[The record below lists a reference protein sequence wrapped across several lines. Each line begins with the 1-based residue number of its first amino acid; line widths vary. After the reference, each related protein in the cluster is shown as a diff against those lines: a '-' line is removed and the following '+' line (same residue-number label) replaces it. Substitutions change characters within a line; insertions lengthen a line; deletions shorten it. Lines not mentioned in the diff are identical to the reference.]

1 MNTPYTPNAEQAL
14 RGAEAAARQYNHTY
28 IGTEH
33 ILLAI
38 LAMPTC
44 EACRR
49 FEALGIE
56 PDELRLQLEQMIGHG
71 ESVKVR
77 GEIPI
82 TARTKKILEL
92 AKIEAQ
98 HMRASSVGTEHLI
111 VAILRE
117 GESVAAQILYG
128 HNLDADQYAAAGGAQ
143 SADSDLPFTMD
154 EEASGSSSDDTT
166 GEDSASEGSS
176 SEDASESD
184 SRSDDDLQS
193 QSGGSKGGKKGKT
206 PALNTFGRD
215 LTALARKGELD
226 PVIGRKTELQRVI
239 QVLSRR
245 TKNNAVLIGEAGVG
259 KTAVVEGLAQAIA
272 LGEVPERMRD
282 KRVISL
288 DMARVVAGTQ
298 FRGQFE
304 ERLKQILEETKRVGN
319 VVLFLDEIHTL
330 VGAGGAEG
338 AMDAANILKPALAR
352 GELQCIGATT
362 LKEYHKS
369 IEKDAALERR
379 FQSILVNEPSV
390 DDTVEILKGIA
401 PRYEKHHNV
410 AFEPDAL
417 RAAVT
422 LTARYLPARL
432 LPDKAIDAIDET
444 GARVRMRTAVRPPD
458 LKADQEAIDEI
469 HRRKAAAIKSENY
482 DEAAACR
489 DEEIAARKALADK
502 VKAWRAEHAE
512 KTVTVTA
519 DDIAATVASI
529 SGVPVERMTESTAG
543 KLLNIEKELNAA
555 VIGQSAAI
563 ESIARALRRS
573 RAALGDPKRPIGS
586 FLFLGPTG
594 VGKTLLAKMLAEK
607 VYGDPKALIAL
618 DMTEFSSAFT
628 SSRLV
633 GAPPGYV
640 GYDEGGQLT
649 ERVRRRP
656 YSVVLFD
663 EFEKASSDVMNM
675 MLQLLDDGRLT
686 DGQGRQVDFRN
697 TIVIA
702 TANLGFDFAKEG
714 KSFGFSQETAST
726 SYETL
731 RDKLLDE
738 AKRTFR
744 PELLNRFD
752 ETVVF
757 RKLGKEDVAT
767 ILDLE
772 LAKVRTRLSERDM
785 TLELDK
791 KAVDFLVE
799 KGSDDAMGARPL
811 RRAVQHHVE
820 DPLADLLL
828 RGTLVPGRIKVSTD
842 KDSAALTFRQPKR

>member
-1 MNTPYTPNAEQAL
+1 MNIDYTPNAERAL
-14 RGAEAAARQYNHTY
+14 DGATAAARRFNHTY

-33 ILLAI
+33 ILCAI
-38 LAMPTC
+38 LAIPNC

-49 FEALGIE
+49 FVRLGIDPE
-56 PDELRLQLEQMIGHG
+56 ELRLQLEQLIG
-71 ESVKVR
+71 R
-77 GEIPI
+77 GGDARVLGDIPF
-82 TARTKKILEL
+82 TQRTKKILEL

-98 HMRASSVGTEHLI
+98 HQQANLVGTEHL
-111 VAILRE
+111 VLAMLRE
-117 GESVAAQILYG
+117 GDSAGAQILFN
-128 HNLDADQYAAAGGAQ
+128 HDLDAEKYLAAGKPVESPTRA
-143 SADSDLPFTMD
+143 
-154 EEASGSSSDDTT
+154 SSSDSQENPEVE
-166 GEDSASEGSS
+166 GASED
-176 SEDASESD
+176 EDNGPD
-184 SRSDDDLQS
+184 
-193 QSGGSKGGKKGKT
+193 GGPGEGPMPRKNGKSKT
-206 PALNTFGRD
+206 PALNAFGRD

-226 PVIGRKTELQRVI
+226 PVIGRKSELQRIV

-259 KTAVVEGLAQAIA
+259 KTAVVEGLAQAIV
-272 LGEVPERMRD
+272 LGDVPERMRD
-282 KRVISL
+282 RRVISL

-298 FRGQFE
+298 YRGQFE
-304 ERLKQILEETKRVGN
+304 ERLKQLIEETKRVKN
-319 VVLFLDEIHTL
+319 VILFLDEIHTL
-330 VGAGGAEG
+330 VGAGGSEG

-352 GELQCIGATT
+352 GELQVVGATT

-379 FQSILVNEPSV
+379 FQSILVNEPSI
-390 DDTVEILKGIA
+390 DDTVAILTGIA
-401 PRYEKHHNV
+401 SRYEEHHNV
-410 AFEPDAL
+410 KFSPAAL

-432 LPDKAIDAIDET
+432 LPDKAIDALDET
-444 GARVRMRTAVRPPD
+444 GARVRMKTAVRPPD
-458 LKADQEAIDEI
+458 FKADQDAIEALHAQKD
-469 HRRKAAAIKSENY
+469 AAVKVSNFE
-482 DEAAACR
+482 EAARLR
-489 DEEIAARKALADK
+489 DAELAARQALEEK
-502 VKAWRAEHAE
+502 LKTWRNEHLE
-512 KTVTVTA
+512 KTIDITE

-543 KLLNIEKELNAA
+543 KLLTIERELNAS
-555 VIGQSAAI
+555 VIGQNEAI

-573 RAALGDPKRPIGS
+573 RANLGDPKRPIGS

-607 VYGDPKALIAL
+607 IYGDPKALIPL
-618 DMTEFSSAFT
+618 DMTEFSSGFT

-663 EFEKASSDVMNM
+663 EFEKASPEVMNM

-702 TANLGFDFAKEG
+702 TANLGFDFAREG
-714 KSFGFSQETAST
+714 KSFGFSQETAQT
-726 SYETL
+726 SYEAL
-731 RDKLLDE
+731 RDKLMDE

-757 RKLGKEDVAT
+757 KKLGKDEVAC

-772 LAKVRTRLSERDM
+772 LAKLRARLSEKDM

-791 KAVDFLVE
+791 KATEFLCE

-811 RRAVQHHVE
+811 RRAVQHWVE

-828 RGTLVPGRIKVSTD
+828 RDTLVPGRIKVSLD
-842 KDSAALTFRQPKR
+842 KEGKNLTFKQSKKD

>member
-1 MNTPYTPNAEQAL
+1 MNIDYTPNAERAID
-14 RGAEAAARQYNHTY
+14 GAMAAARQFNHPY
-28 IGTEH
+28 VGTEH
-33 ILLAI
+33 ILCALLAI
-38 LAMPTC
+38 PNC

-49 FEALGIE
+49 FERLEIDPE
-56 PDELRLQLEQMIGHG
+56 ELRLEIEQEIGHG
-71 ESVKVR
+71 GNAR
-77 GEIPI
+77 IIGDIPL
-82 TARTKKILEL
+82 TPRTQKILEL
-92 AKIEAQ
+92 AKLEAQ
-98 HMRASSVGTEHLI
+98 HLNREQVGTEHL
-111 VAILRE
+111 VLAILRE
-117 GESVAAQILYG
+117 GSSRGSDILFNHDVDYKSFLNANGVPPSAAETPEV
-128 HNLDADQYAAAGGAQ
+128 DEGG
-143 SADSDLPFTMD
+143 
-154 EEASGSSSDDTT
+154 EAEG
-166 GEDSASEGSS
+166 GEPES
-176 SEDASESD
+176 SEDGGPSEGAP
-184 SRSDDDLQS
+184 RPNVGQ
-193 QSGGSKGGKKGKT
+193 KGKVKT
-206 PALNTFGRD
+206 PALNAFGRD

-272 LGEVPERMRD
+272 VGDVPERMQNR
-282 KRVISL
+282 RVISL

-298 FRGQFE
+298 YRGQFE
-304 ERLKQILEETKRVGN
+304 ERLKQLIEETKRVKN
-319 VVLFLDEIHTL
+319 VILFLDEIHTL
-330 VGAGGAEG
+330 VGAGGSEG

-352 GELQCIGATT
+352 GELQVVGATT

-379 FQSILVNEPSV
+379 FQSILVNEPSP
-390 DDTVEILKGIA
+390 DDTVAILTGIA
-401 PRYEKHHNV
+401 PRYEEHHNV
-410 AFEPDAL
+410 KFSPEAL

-422 LTARYLPARL
+422 LTSRFLPARL

-444 GARVRMRTAVRPPD
+444 GARVRLKTAVRPPD
-458 LKADQEAIDEI
+458 FKADQAKIDEY
-469 HRRKAAAIKSENY
+469 HAKKDAAVKNSVFE
-482 DEAAACR
+482 DAAKWR
-489 DEEIAARKALADK
+489 DAELAARKELEEK
-502 VKAWRAEHAE
+502 LQTWRNEHLE
-512 KTVTVTA
+512 KTIDVTA

-529 SGVPVERMTESTAG
+529 SGVPVERMNDSTTG
-543 KLLNIEKELNAA
+543 KLLNIERDLNAA
-555 VIGQSAAI
+555 VIGQDAAI

-573 RAALGDPKRPIGS
+573 RANLGDPKRPIGS

-607 VYGDPKALIAL
+607 IYGDPKALIAL
-618 DMTEFSSAFT
+618 DMTEFSSGFT

-633 GAPPGYV
+633 GSPPGYV

-663 EFEKASSDVMNM
+663 EFEKASSEVMNM

-702 TANLGFDFAKEG
+702 TANLGFDFAREG
-714 KSFGFSQETAST
+714 KSFGFSQETEST

-731 RDKLLDE
+731 REKLLEE

-757 RKLGKEDVAT
+757 KKLGKDEIAR

-772 LAKVRTRLSERDM
+772 LAKLRSRLSEKDM

-791 KAVDFLVE
+791 KTVDFLCE

-811 RRAVQHHVE
+811 RRAVQHWIE

-828 RGTLVPGRIKVSTD
+828 RDTLVPGKIKATLD
-842 KDSAALTFRQPKR
+842 KDGTSLVFKQTKR

>member
-1 MNTPYTPNAEQAL
+1 MNTDYTPNANQAL
-14 RGAEAAARQYNHTY
+14 EGAEAAARRYNHSY

-33 ILLAI
+33 LLCSILAI
-38 LAMPTC
+38 PNC
-44 EACRR
+44 GACRR
-49 FEALGIE
+49 FRALDVD
-56 PDELRLQLEQMIGHG
+56 PDELRIQLEQMIGHS
-71 ESVKVR
+71 ENVR
-77 GEIPI
+77 MLGEIPV
-82 TARTKKILEL
+82 TARTRKILEL
-92 AKIEAQ
+92 AKLEARRLQ
-98 HMRASSVGTEHLI
+98 ASAVGTEHIIL
-111 VAILRE
+111 AILSE
-117 GESVAAQILYG
+117 GESVAAQILSG
-128 HNLDADQYAAAGGAQ
+128 HGLTPETFMRAEARAD
-143 SADSDLPFTMD
+143 D
-154 EEASGSSSDDTT
+154 EEDESEESPEPEESEEE
-166 GEDSASEGSS
+166 GEDESSAP
-176 SEDASESD
+176 EDE
-184 SRSDDDLQS
+184 
-193 QSGGSKGGKKGKT
+193 SKGRKKGKT
-206 PALNTFGRD
+206 PALNIFGRD

-226 PVIGRKTELQRVI
+226 PVIGRKQELTRVI
-239 QVLSRR
+239 QVLARR

-272 LGEVPERMRD
+272 LGDVPERMRD
-282 KRVISL
+282 KRVVSL

-298 FRGQFE
+298 YRGQFE
-304 ERLKQILEETKRVGN
+304 ERLKQLIEEVKLVGN

-352 GELQCIGATT
+352 GELQVVGATT
-362 LKEYHKS
+362 MKEYHKS

-379 FQSILVNEPSV
+379 FQSILVNEPAV
-390 DDTVEILKGIA
+390 DEAVEILRGIA

-410 AFEPDAL
+410 RFADEAL

-444 GARVRMRTAVRPPD
+444 G
-458 LKADQEAIDEI
+458 
-469 HRRKAAAIKSENY
+469 S
-482 DEAAACR
+482 EAAVKASAFEDAAKWR
-489 DEEIAARKALADK
+489 DAEIAAHEALAAK
-502 VKAWRAEHAE
+502 VKQWREEHAE
-512 KTVTVTA
+512 KTIDVTP

-543 KLLNIEKELNAA
+543 KLLNIEKELNGA

-573 RAALGDPKRPIGS
+573 RANLGDPKRPIGS

-714 KSFGFSQETAST
+714 KSFGFSQETASA

-757 RKLGKEDVAT
+757 RKLEKDDVVT
-767 ILDLE
+767 ILDIE
-772 LAKVRTRLSERDM
+772 LAKLRTRLSERDM
-785 TLELDK
+785 TLELDR
-791 KAVDFLVE
+791 KATDFLVA

-811 RRAVQHHVE
+811 RRAVQHYVE

-828 RGTLVPGRIKVSTD
+828 REELVPGRIKVSLT
-842 KDSAALTFRQPKR
+842 KDETALSFKQPRRTASD

>member
-1 MNTPYTPNAEQAL
+1 MTPEYTSNAVQAL
-14 RGAEAAARQYNHTY
+14 AGAEAAARHFNHTY

-38 LAMPTC
+38 LAIPTC
-44 EACRR
+44 EAFRR
-49 FEALGIE
+49 FEALGIDPE
-56 PDELRLQLEQMIGHG
+56 ELRLRIEQMMGHG
-71 ESVKVR
+71 ENVKSL
-77 GEIPI
+77 GDIPF

-92 AKIEAQ
+92 AKVEAT
-98 HMRASSVGTEHLI
+98 HLGCHAVGTEHI
-111 VAILRE
+111 VLAILRE
-117 GESVAAQILYG
+117 DESVAAQVLNGQNI
-128 HNLDADQYAAAGGAQ
+128 DAERSNAAGPSPPDGTGDGPPPE
-143 SADSDLPFTMD
+143 STPELD
-154 EEASGSSSDDTT
+154 EDN
-166 GEDSASEGSS
+166 
-176 SEDASESD
+176 EDASAQD
-184 SRSDDDLQS
+184 GNVDDRGDKRRQ
-193 QSGGSKGGKKGKT
+193 KKNKT

-215 LTALARKGELD
+215 LTALAKKGELD
-226 PVIGRKTELQRVI
+226 PVIGRRSELLRVV

-272 LGEVPERMRD
+272 IGDVPERMRE

-288 DMARVVAGTQ
+288 DMARIVAGTQ
-298 FRGQFE
+298 YRGQFE
-304 ERLKQILEETKRVGN
+304 ERLKQIIEETRRVGN

-330 VGAGGAEG
+330 IGAGGAEG

-352 GELQCIGATT
+352 GELQVVGATT

-379 FQSILVNEPSV
+379 FQSILVNEPSI
-390 DDTVEILKGIA
+390 DDTVTILTGIA
-401 PRYEKHHNV
+401 PRYEQHHNV
-410 AFEPDAL
+410 KFSPEAL
-417 RAAVT
+417 RSAVT
-422 LTARYLPARL
+422 LTARYLPSRL

-444 GARVRMRTAVRPPD
+444 GSRVRMSAAVRPPD
-458 LKADQEAIDEI
+458 FRADQAQIDEF
-469 HRRKAAAIKSENY
+469 HAKKDAAAKASAFE
-482 DEAAACR
+482 EAARWR
-489 DEEIAARKALADK
+489 DAELTARTALENK
-502 VKAWRAEHAE
+502 IKEWRKEHTE
-512 KTVTVTA
+512 KTIDVSP

-543 KLLNIEKELNAA
+543 KLLNIERELNAS
-555 VIGQSAAI
+555 VIGQKDAI
-563 ESIARALRRS
+563 VSIARALRRS
-573 RAALGDPKRPIGS
+573 RAQLGDPKRPIGS

-607 VYGDPKALIAL
+607 VYGDAKSLIAL
-618 DMTEFSSAFT
+618 DMTEFSSGFT

-663 EFEKASSDVMNM
+663 EFEKASPDVMNM

-702 TANLGFDFAKEG
+702 TANLGFDFAREG
-714 KSFGFSQETAST
+714 KSFGFSRETAST

-731 RDKLLDE
+731 RDKLMEE

-757 RKLGKEDVAT
+757 RKLGREDVEQ
-767 ILDLE
+767 ILE
-772 LAKVRTRLSERDM
+772 LELGKLRSRLSERDM

-791 KAVDFLVE
+791 KAVDFLCG

-811 RRAVQHHVE
+811 RRAVQHWVE

-828 RGTLVPGRIKVSTD
+828 RETLHPGRIKTTLE
-842 KDSAALTFRQPKR
+842 KDGSALVFKQPANTALPKQP

>member
-1 MNTPYTPNAEQAL
+1 MNTEFTPDAQQAL
-14 RGAEAAARQYNHTY
+14 NGAEAAARHFNHSY

-38 LAMPTC
+38 LAIPAS

-49 FEALGIE
+49 FTALGLD
-56 PDELRLQLEQMIGHG
+56 PDELRLELENMIG
-71 ESVKVR
+71 R
-77 GEIPI
+77 GENVRVLGDIPV

-92 AKIEAQ
+92 AKLEAK
-98 HMRASSVGTEHLI
+98 HLGADAVGTDHI
-111 VAILRE
+111 VLAMLRE
-117 GESVAAQILYG
+117 GESVGAQILFNRG
-128 HNLDADQYAAAGGAQ
+128 LDPEKFLAAGTASGAAVEPEAAAATNAEPAAEGEN
-143 SADSDLPFTMD
+143 
-154 EEASGSSSDDTT
+154 EEAADP
-166 GEDSASEGSS
+166 EEAA
-176 SEDASESD
+176 EDA
-184 SRSDDDLQS
+184 RA
-193 QSGGSKGGKKGKT
+193 GKKPKKDKT
-206 PALNTFGRD
+206 PALNAFGRD

-226 PVIGRKTELQRVI
+226 PVIGRKSELQRII

-259 KTAVVEGLAQAIA
+259 KTAVVEGLAQAIT
-272 LGEVPERMRD
+272 LGEVPERMRE
-282 KRVISL
+282 KRVVSL

-298 FRGQFE
+298 YRGQFE
-304 ERLKQILEETKRVGN
+304 ERLKQLIEETKRVGN
-319 VVLFLDEIHTL
+319 VILFLDEIHTL

-352 GELQCIGATT
+352 GELQVVGATT

-379 FQSILVNEPSV
+379 FQSILVNEPTI
-390 DDTVEILKGIA
+390 DDAVAILTGIA
-401 PRYEKHHNV
+401 ARYEQHHNV
-410 AFEPDAL
+410 KFSPEAL

-444 GARVRMRTAVRPPD
+444 GSRVRMATAVRPPD
-458 LKADQEAIDEI
+458 LRADQTAIDEI
-469 HRRKAAAIKSENY
+469 HAKKDAAVKASAFE
-482 DEAAACR
+482 EAARWR
-489 DEEIAARKALADK
+489 DAELTARTALDNK
-502 VKAWRAEHAE
+502 IKNWRRDHAE
-512 KTVTVTA
+512 KTVDVTA

-543 KLLNIEKELNAA
+543 KLINIERELDAA
-555 VIGQSAAI
+555 VIGQHDAI

-573 RAALGDPKRPIGS
+573 RAQLGDPKRPIGS

-618 DMTEFSSAFT
+618 DMTEFASSFT

-663 EFEKASSDVMNM
+663 EFEKASPDVMNM

-714 KSFGFSQETAST
+714 KSFGFAQTTAGT
-726 SYETL
+726 SFETL
-731 RDKLLDE
+731 RDKLMEE

-757 RKLGKEDVAT
+757 RKLGRAEVAK

-772 LAKVRTRLSERDM
+772 LAKLRARLSEKDM
-785 TLELDK
+785 TLELDE
-791 KAVDFLVE
+791 KAVDFLCTR
-799 KGSDDAMGARPL
+799 GSDEAMGARPL
-811 RRAVQHHVE
+811 RRAVQHWVE

-828 RGTLVPGRIKVSTD
+828 RDALKPGRVKVGLE
-842 KDSAALTFRQPKR
+842 KDGENLTFKQPRPSAAK

>member
-1 MNTPYTPNAEQAL
+1 MNTDYTPNANRAL
-14 RGAEAAARQYNHTY
+14 DGAEAAARRYNHSY

-33 ILLAI
+33 LLCSILAI
-38 LAMPTC
+38 PNC
-44 EACRR
+44 GACRR
-49 FEALGIE
+49 FRALDVD
-56 PDELRLQLEQMIGHG
+56 PDELRIQLEQMIGHS
-71 ESVKVR
+71 ENVRMR
-77 GEIPI
+77 GEIPV
-82 TARTKKILEL
+82 TARTRKILEL
-92 AKIEAQ
+92 AKLEARRLQ
-98 HMRASSVGTEHLI
+98 ASAVGTEHIIL
-111 VAILRE
+111 AILSE
-117 GESVAAQILYG
+117 GESVAAQILAG
-128 HNLDADQYAAAGGAQ
+128 HGLTPEAFVKAESKADE
-143 SADSDLPFTMD
+143 DELPEDPQPDEPDGD
-154 EEASGSSSDDTT
+154 EEGDEAPVPD
-166 GEDSASEGSS
+166 GEAK
-176 SEDASESD
+176 AA
-184 SRSDDDLQS
+184 
-193 QSGGSKGGKKGKT
+193 KKGKT
-206 PALNTFGRD
+206 PALNIFGRD

-226 PVIGRKTELQRVI
+226 PVIGRKQELARIV

-272 LGEVPERMRD
+272 IGDVPERMRD
-282 KRVISL
+282 KRVVSL

-298 FRGQFE
+298 YRGQFE
-304 ERLKQILEETKRVGN
+304 ERLKQLIEEVKIVGN
-319 VVLFLDEIHTL
+319 VILFLDEIHTL

-352 GELQCIGATT
+352 GELQVVGATT

-379 FQSILVNEPSV
+379 FQSILVNEPAI
-390 DDTVEILKGIA
+390 DETVEILRGIA

-410 AFEPDAL
+410 KFADESL

-444 GARVRMRTAVRPPD
+444 GARVRMKTAVRPPD
-458 LKADQEAIDEI
+458 F
-469 HRRKAAAIKSENY
+469 KS
-482 DEAAACR
+482 DEAQIADLHARKEAAVKASAFEDAAKWR
-489 DEEIAARKALADK
+489 DAEIAAHEALAAK
-502 VKAWRAEHAE
+502 VKKWREEHAE
-512 KTVTVTA
+512 KTIDVTP

-543 KLLNIEKELNAA
+543 KLLNIEKELNGA

-573 RAALGDPKRPIGS
+573 RANLGDPKRPIGS

-714 KSFGFSQETAST
+714 KSFGFSQETASA
-726 SYETL
+726 SYDTL
-731 RDKLLDE
+731 RDKLMDE

-757 RKLGKEDVAT
+757 RKLEKNDVVT
-767 ILDLE
+767 ILDIE
-772 LAKVRTRLSERDM
+772 LAKLRTRLSERDM

-791 KAVDFLVE
+791 KATDFLVT

-811 RRAVQHHVE
+811 RRAVQHYVE

-828 RGTLVPGRIKVSTD
+828 REELVPGRIKVSLT
-842 KDSAALTFRQPKR
+842 KDETALSFKQPRPKSSSENGGS

>member
-1 MNTPYTPNAEQAL
+1 MSIDYTPNAERAL
-14 RGAEAAARQYNHTY
+14 EGAVAAARHFNHPY
-28 IGTEH
+28 VGTEH
-33 ILLAI
+33 ILCSILAI
-38 LAMPTC
+38 PTC

-49 FEALGIE
+49 FERLDLD
-56 PDELRLQLEQMIGHG
+56 PDQLRLQLETMIG
-71 ESVKVR
+71 R
-77 GEIPI
+77 GEAVRVVGDIPF

-92 AKIEAQ
+92 AKIEAT
-98 HMRASSVGTEHLI
+98 HLSSELVGTEHMVL
-111 VAILRE
+111 AMLRE
-117 GESVAAQILYG
+117 GESVGAQILYG
-128 HNLDADQYAAAGGAQ
+128 HDLTPEKFIAAGS
-143 SADSDLPFTMD
+143 SAPNAD
-154 EEASGSSSDDTT
+154 EEASPSDEED
-166 GEDSASEGSS
+166 GEAEPG
-176 SEDASESD
+176 
-184 SRSDDDLQS
+184 DDVPENPLAAGQ
-193 QSGGSKGGKKGKT
+193 KGKKGKNKT
-206 PALNTFGRD
+206 PALDTFGRD

-226 PVIGRKTELQRVI
+226 PVIGRKTELQRIV
-239 QVLSRR
+239 QVLCRR

-272 LGEVPERMRD
+272 VGDVPERMRD
-282 KRVISL
+282 RRVISL

-298 FRGQFE
+298 YRGQFE
-304 ERLKQILEETKRVGN
+304 ERLKQLIEETKRVKN
-319 VVLFLDEIHTL
+319 VILFLDEIHTL

-352 GELQCIGATT
+352 GELQVVGATT

-390 DDTVEILKGIA
+390 DDTVAILAGIA
-401 PRYEKHHNV
+401 PRYEEHHNV
-410 AFEPDAL
+410 TFSPEAL

-422 LTARYLPARL
+422 LTNRYLPARL
-432 LPDKAIDAIDET
+432 LPDKAIDPLDET
-444 GARVRMRTAVRPPD
+444 GSRVRLKTAVRPPD
-458 LKADQEAIDEI
+458 FKA
-469 HRRKAAAIKSENY
+469 
-482 DEAAACR
+482 DEAAIADCHAKK
-489 DEEIAARKALADK
+489 DAAVQASAFEEAARWRDAELAARAALEEK
-502 VKAWRAEHAE
+502 IKAWRAEHAE
-512 KTVTVTA
+512 KTVDVTA

-543 KLLNIEKELNAA
+543 KLLNIEKELNAS
-555 VIGQSAAI
+555 VVGQAAAI

-573 RAALGDPKRPIGS
+573 RANLGDPKRPIGS

-663 EFEKASSDVMNM
+663 EFEKASPDVMNM

-702 TANLGFDFAKEG
+702 TANLGFDFAREG
-714 KSFGFSQETAST
+714 KSFGFSQETANS
-726 SYETL
+726 SYEAL

-757 RKLGKEDVAT
+757 KKLDRDDVAR

-772 LAKVRTRLSERDM
+772 LAKLRARLSERDM

-791 KAVDFLVE
+791 KAVDFLCT
-799 KGSDDAMGARPL
+799 KGADDALGARPL
-811 RRAVQHHVE
+811 RRAVQHWVE

-828 RGTLVPGRIKVSTD
+828 RETFGPGRIRATVE
-842 KDSAALTFRQPKR
+842 KDGSALVFRQPKKER

>member
-1 MNTPYTPNAEQAL
+1 MNTDYTPNANRAL
-14 RGAEAAARQYNHTY
+14 DGAEAAARRYNHSY

-33 ILLAI
+33 LLCSILAI
-38 LAMPTC
+38 PNC
-44 EACRR
+44 GACRR
-49 FEALGIE
+49 FRALDVD
-56 PDELRLQLEQMIGHG
+56 PDELRIQLEQMIGHS
-71 ESVKVR
+71 ENVRMR
-77 GEIPI
+77 GEIPV
-82 TARTKKILEL
+82 TARTRKILEL
-92 AKIEAQ
+92 AKLEARRLQ
-98 HMRASSVGTEHLI
+98 ASAVGTEHIIL
-111 VAILRE
+111 AILSE
-117 GESVAAQILYG
+117 GESVAAQILAG
-128 HNLDADQYAAAGGAQ
+128 HGLTPEAFVKAESKADE
-143 SADSDLPFTMD
+143 DELPEDPQPDEPDGD
-154 EEASGSSSDDTT
+154 EEGDEAPVPDG
-166 GEDSASEGSS
+166 
-176 SEDASESD
+176 DA
-184 SRSDDDLQS
+184 
-193 QSGGSKGGKKGKT
+193 KAAKKGKT
-206 PALNTFGRD
+206 PALNIFGRD

-226 PVIGRKTELQRVI
+226 PVIGRKQELARIV

-272 LGEVPERMRD
+272 LGDVPERMRD
-282 KRVISL
+282 KRVVSL

-298 FRGQFE
+298 YRGQFE
-304 ERLKQILEETKRVGN
+304 ERLKQLIEEVKIVGN
-319 VVLFLDEIHTL
+319 VILFLDEIHTL

-352 GELQCIGATT
+352 GELQVVGATT

-379 FQSILVNEPSV
+379 FQSILVNEPAI
-390 DDTVEILKGIA
+390 DETVEILRGIA

-410 AFEPDAL
+410 KFADESL

-444 GARVRMRTAVRPPD
+444 GARVRMKTAVRPPD
-458 LKADQEAIDEI
+458 F
-469 HRRKAAAIKSENY
+469 KS
-482 DEAAACR
+482 DEAQIADLHARKEAAVKASAFEDAAKWR
-489 DEEIAARKALADK
+489 DAEIAAHEALAAK
-502 VKAWRAEHAE
+502 VKKWREEHAE
-512 KTVTVTA
+512 KTIDVTP

-543 KLLNIEKELNAA
+543 KLLNIEKELNGA

-573 RAALGDPKRPIGS
+573 RANLGDPKRPIGS

-714 KSFGFSQETAST
+714 KSFGFSQETASA
-726 SYETL
+726 SYDTL
-731 RDKLLDE
+731 RDKLMDE

-757 RKLGKEDVAT
+757 RKLEKNDVVT
-767 ILDLE
+767 ILDIE
-772 LAKVRTRLSERDM
+772 LAKLRTRLSERDM

-791 KAVDFLVE
+791 KATDFLVT

-811 RRAVQHHVE
+811 RRAVQHYVE

-828 RGTLVPGRIKVSTD
+828 REELVPGRIKVSLT
-842 KDSAALTFRQPKR
+842 KDETALSFKQPRPKSSSENGGS